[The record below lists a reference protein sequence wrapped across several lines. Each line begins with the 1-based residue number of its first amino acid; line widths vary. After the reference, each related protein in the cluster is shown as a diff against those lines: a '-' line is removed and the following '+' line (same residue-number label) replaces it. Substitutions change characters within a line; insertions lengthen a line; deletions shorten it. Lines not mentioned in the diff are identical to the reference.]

1 MQQNRFSDISNFF
14 IAGISYRNA
23 DAGTRSRFAVND
35 LQYENLLNLAPA
47 AGLESLF
54 ILSTCNRTEIYGFA
68 ENAGQLVALLTKQT
82 KGTAAALM
90 QLAYIKNGLH
100 AVGHLFNVGAGLD
113 SQILGDYEIVGQ
125 LKRSV
130 KFSKDRGFID
140 GFLERLVNCVLQTSK
155 IIKNQTALSAGTVS
169 VSFAAVQYIK
179 TCKTYRPGNT
189 ILVLG
194 TGKIGQITCKN
205 LVDYLGT
212 KNITLINRS
221 EEKAVQLASELG
233 LNYAPFSQL
242 DHYLACSDII
252 LTSTNAAK
260 PIITRRH
267 LENQG
272 DKLVIDLSIPYNV
285 SPSVSRLSNIH
296 LVNVDEL
303 SSIKEGT
310 LQQRRMEAVKAK
322 AIIADH
328 IARFREWYAMRK
340 NVPMLKV
347 VKDRLNAIAAMHNQ
361 ESGYPKSHCP
371 VVAVQ
376 QKIQQVINMMAGK
389 MHRTDQAG
397 CQFIEAI
404 NEFIMA
410 VES

>member
-1 MQQNRFSDISNFF
+1 MYCQKSIVAQQ
-14 IAGISYRNA
+14 
-23 DAGTRSRFAVND
+23 
-35 LQYENLLNLAPA
+35 P
-47 AGLESLF
+47 
-54 ILSTCNRTEIYGFA
+54 
-68 ENAGQLVALLTKQT
+68 
-82 KGTAAALM
+82 
-90 QLAYIKNGLH
+90 
-100 AVGHLFNVGAGLD
+100 
-113 SQILGDYEIVGQ
+113 

-130 KFSKDRGFID
+130 KFSKDRGFIN

-155 IIKNQTALSAGTVS
+155 TIKNETALSAGTVS

-194 TGKIGQITCKN
+194 TGKIGRITCKN

-221 EEKAVQLASELG
+221 EKKALQLASELG
-233 LNYAPFSQL
+233 LNYAPLSQL
-242 DHYLACSDII
+242 AHYLACSDII

-285 SPSVSRLSNIH
+285 APSVSSLSNIH

-310 LQQRRMEAVKAK
+310 LQQRRKEAVKAK

-328 IARFREWYAMRK
+328 IARFWEWYAMRK
-340 NVPMLKV
+340 NAPMLKA
-347 VKDRLNAIAAMHNQ
+347 VKARLNAIAAMHDQ
-361 ESGYPKSHCP
+361 EPGYPKSHCP
-371 VVAVQ
+371 VIAVQ
-376 QKIQQVINMMAGK
+376 RKIQQVINMMAGK
-389 MHRTDQAG
+389 MHRKDQPG

-404 NEFIMA
+404 NEFIIA